1 MEVMEWIKTMTRD
14 QVANRMVD
22 LVTHVSP
29 DNFMRLSLMAS
40 YLISGEDAGAAVEA
54 VIDSLRLGENGQAT
68 KMFRR
73 VMTELS
79 PHCLKTVSRN
89 LFVNGLLRS
98 SALRDEFSKKNG
110 FSPPFTV
117 LISPTMQC
125 NLQCKGC
132 YSGKYTRY
140 QGLSYEL
147 MDRVVGE
154 ARDFGSMFIVLSGGE
169 PLTRK
174 QDLFRLVEKYND
186 MYFMFYTNGTLI
198 DDSVADRLCSLGN
211 AGAVMSLEGFEEAT
225 DARRGKGVFKKVM
238 SAMDRLRERGV
249 AFGTSL
255 TVTRRNIEELTSDAF
270 FDHLYSKGV
279 MVCWL
284 FLFLPVGKDPDVSLM
299 PTPEQREY
307 LRRRGSQLRE
317 KYPIFIADFWND
329 APHVGG
335 CIAGG
340 RNYIHIN
347 ANGDVEPCVFTHFA
361 VDKIHDKTL
370 LEVLQSDFF
379 RKIRSKQPYSENLL
393 TPCMIIDNPDVY
405 REVVHSCNAY
415 PTHDGAEDVLT
426 KIKDDLD
433 DYGRRFRALSDPI
446 WEREKAEYGYAELP
460 PKVLPPN
467 NGRQVPVGR

>member
-1 MEVMEWIKTMTRD
+1 MELMERIKTMTRE
-14 QVANRMVD
+14 QVGNWMVD

-40 YLISGEDAGAAVEA
+40 YLIGGEDAGAAVDA
-54 VIDSLRLGENGQAT
+54 VIDSLKLGENGQAT

-98 SALRDEFSKKNG
+98 SAMRDEFAQKHG
-110 FSPPFTV
+110 FAPPFTV

-132 YSGKYTRY
+132 YSGKYVRS

-147 MDRVVGE
+147 MDRIVGE
-154 ARDFGSMFIVLSGGE
+154 ACNMGSLFIVLSGGE

-174 QDLFRLVEKYND
+174 EDLFRLVGKYSD

-198 DDSVADRLCSLGN
+198 DESVADRLYNLGN
-211 AGAVMSLEGFEEAT
+211 AGAIMSLEGFEEAT
-225 DARRGKGVFKKVM
+225 DARRGRGVFKKVM
-238 SAMDRLRERGV
+238 DAMDRLKERGV

-255 TVTRRNIEELTSDAF
+255 TVTRHNIEQLTSDAF
-270 FDHLYSKGV
+270 FEHLYNKGV

-307 LRRRGSQLRE
+307 LRQRGSQLRA

-361 VDKIHDKTL
+361 VDKIHDKSL

-379 RKIRSKQPYSENLL
+379 KAIRSKQPYSDNLL

-415 PTHDGAEDVLT
+415 PTHDGAEDVLM
-426 KIKDDLD
+426 KIKNELD
-433 DYGRRFRALSDPI
+433 DYGRRIRALEDPI
-446 WEREKAEYGYAELP
+446 WEREKAEYGYG
-460 PKVLPPN
+460 N
-467 NGRQVPVGR
+467 VPVGGVPAAHGSQVPAGL

>member
-54 VIDSLRLGENGQAT
+54 VMDSLRLGENGQAT

-79 PHCLKTVSRN
+79 PHCLKSVSRN

-98 SALRDEFSKKNG
+98 SALREEFSKKHG

-147 MDRVVGE
+147 MDRIVGE

-169 PLTRK
+169 PLTRRE
-174 QDLFRLVEKYND
+174 DLFRLVEKYND
-186 MYFMFYTNGTLI
+186 MYFMFYSNGTLI
-198 DDSVADRLCSLGN
+198 DDAVADRLYSLGN

-255 TVTRRNIEELTSDAF
+255 TVTRRNIEQLTSDAF
-270 FDHLYSKGV
+270 FEHLYNKGV

-307 LRRRGSQLRE
+307 LRQRGSQLRE

-361 VDKIHDKTL
+361 VDKIHDKSL

-393 TPCMIIDNPDVY
+393 TPCMIIDNPNVY

-433 DYGRRFRALSDPI
+433 DYARRFRALSDPI
-446 WEREKAEYGYAELP
+446 WEREKAEYGYEDIPSKALP
-460 PKVLPPN
+460 D

>member
-1 MEVMEWIKTMTRD
+1 MELMERIKTMTRE
-14 QVANRMVD
+14 QVGHWMVD

-40 YLISGEDAGAAVEA
+40 YLIGGEDAGSAVDA
-54 VIDSLRLGENGQAT
+54 VIDSLKLGEDGQAT

-79 PHCLKTVSRN
+79 PHCLKAVSRN

-98 SALRDEFSKKNG
+98 SAMRDEFAQKHG
-110 FSPPFTV
+110 FAPPFTV

-132 YSGKYTRY
+132 YSGKYIRS
-140 QGLSYEL
+140 QGLSYDL
-147 MDRVVGE
+147 MDRIVGE
-154 ARDFGSMFIVLSGGE
+154 ACDMGSLFIVLSGGE

-174 QDLFRLVEKYND
+174 GDLFRLVGKYSD

-198 DDSVADRLCSLGN
+198 DESVADRLHSLGN
-211 AGAVMSLEGFEEAT
+211 AGAIMSLEGFEEAT
-225 DARRGKGVFKKVM
+225 DARRGRGVFKKVM
-238 SAMDRLRERGV
+238 DAMDRLRERGV

-255 TVTRRNIEELTSDAF
+255 TVTRHNIEQLTSDAF
-270 FDHLYSKGV
+270 FEHIYNKGV

-307 LRRRGSQLRE
+307 LRQRGSQLRA

-361 VDKIHDKTL
+361 VDKIHDKSL

-379 RKIRSKQPYSENLL
+379 RTIRSKQPYSENLL

-415 PTHDGAEDVLT
+415 PTHDGAEDVLM
-426 KIKDDLD
+426 KIKNELD
-433 DYGRRFRALSDPI
+433 DYGRRIRALEDPI
-446 WEREKAEYGYAELP
+446 WEREKAEYGYGDIPVKGVPAAH
-460 PKVLPPN
+460 
-467 NGRQVPVGR
+467 GSQVPAGL